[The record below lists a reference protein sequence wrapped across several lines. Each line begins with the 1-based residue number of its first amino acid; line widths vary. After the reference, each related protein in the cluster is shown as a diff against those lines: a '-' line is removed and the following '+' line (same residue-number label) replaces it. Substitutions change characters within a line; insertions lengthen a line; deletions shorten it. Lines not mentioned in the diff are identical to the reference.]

1 MRAPI
6 GARIRRERIAMGMSQ
21 AALARSVGISAS
33 YMNVIESCRRDVG
46 GALLLRIA
54 ETLQMNIHELSGDRE
69 QKQLKLLQEILADPV
84 LHGLDFDDSDLREF
98 VVRFPEIAQ
107 ALLRLYRIGQQSMAE
122 IEAYAD
128 RFNTDPVLGQML
140 HEVLNRL
147 TGMRS
152 SAELLTRTAALAEH
166 DRERFIAIIEDQAGA
181 LSLRMRAL
189 VDHFDGAVVRRRT
202 ISPVREVEDAFIG
215 ASNHFPELEAL
226 AGRLRA
232 GLAEQITE
240 EDLAA
245 WLLRHHAITLRRRGQ
260 SGDGPGA
267 GTEQDTEQD
276 TGQSMGLNLGKGA
289 HLDRDAG
296 IFWLKASLPA
306 ASRRFRICR
315 LIVELAA
322 TDIIAGE
329 VERLGLETRAA
340 QKLAFGALASYTAGA
355 MVMPYAAYL
364 AEAEASRYDV
374 DRLSHRFGTS
384 FEQAAH
390 RLVTLR
396 RKGTEGVPFGFLR
409 ADPSGRLT
417 KRFPLPGLALPGGG
431 HGCLLW
437 PIYAATQSGDLI
449 RRIVVFPNGS
459 RFLMLAKSVPKNAA
473 TWQERPLRFSVM
485 LICGIHHAM
494 RTVYAAG
501 LDLQDTDSDLPVGPS
516 CGLCSRE
523 ACGHRQ
529 EAVAPA

>member
-6 GARIRRERIAMGMSQ
+6 GVRIRRERIGMGMSQ

-54 ETLQMNIHELSGDRE
+54 ETLQMNIHELSGDQE
-69 QKQLKLLQEILADPV
+69 QKQLKLLQELLADPV
-84 LHGLDFDDSDLREF
+84 LHGLDFGDSDLREF

-107 ALLRLYRIGQQSMAE
+107 ALVRLYRIGQQSMAE

-152 SAELLTRTAALAEH
+152 SAELLARTATLAEH

-215 ASNHFPELEAL
+215 ASNHFPELEVL

-232 GLAEQITE
+232 ELAERITE

-260 SGDGPGA
+260 PEDGPVTGA
-267 GTEQDTEQD
+267 EQD
-276 TGQSMGLNLGKGA
+276 TGQTAGLNLGKGA

-322 TDIIAGE
+322 ADIIGDE
-329 VERLGLETRAA
+329 VTRLGLETRAA

-396 RKGTEGVPFGFLR
+396 RKGAEGVPFGFLR